1 MALIVN
7 NSNYSGEVLEQLLT
21 VAATGNEIVSK
32 VLISVIPGINKA
44 VSIPRV
50 KTSKMLRKREKN
62 PVVTD
67 SKGNFD
73 YSEKKLEPHDLMA
86 FTVFDPS
93 AFESIWRPFQPK
105 GQMVFR
111 ELPANVQNTLL
122 EALSKQVTFELG
134 DLYVNGKYG
143 DGEGELMNGI
153 LTQALKD
160 DDIIK
165 VESAESTM
173 LGKLKAVRK
182 AIPTAMRGNPAL
194 RIIMSVNDF
203 DKYDDELTERESKN
217 ASETDVNA
225 ARYKGIPIETI
236 ASWPDDVIVVTLC
249 SPNPSSSNLFAAVNL
264 SEDEDV
270 IQIDKV
276 GPASELYFFK
286 MLMKADTNIAFGE
299 EFVILDSRSASA
311 GSSASAESTQKD
323 EE

>member
-32 VLISVIPGINKA
+32 GLISVIPGINKA

-160 DDIIK
+160 NDIIK

-299 EFVILDSRSASA
+299 EFVILDSRGASA
-311 GSSASAESTQKD
+311 GSSTSAESAQKD

>member
-32 VLISVIPGINKA
+32 GLITVIPGINKA

-62 PVVTD
+62 PLVND
-67 SKGNFD
+67 SKGNYD
-73 YSEKKLEPHDLMA
+73 YSEKKLEPHDMMV

-93 AFESIWRPFQPK
+93 AFESIWRQYQPK

-111 ELPANVQNTLL
+111 ELPIAVQNTLL
-122 EALSKQVTFELG
+122 DALSKQVTFELG
-134 DLYVNGKYG
+134 DLYVNGVYG
-143 DGEGELMNGI
+143 EGEGELMNGI
-153 LTQALKD
+153 LTQAAKD
-160 DDIIK
+160 DDVINVTTI
-165 VESAESTM
+165 ETTM

-182 AIPTAMRGNPAL
+182 SIPTALRGNPAL

-217 ASETDVNA
+217 TSETEVNA
-225 ARYKGIPIETI
+225 MRYKGIPIETI
-236 ASWPDDVIVVTLC
+236 ASWPDGVIVATLC
-249 SPNPSSSNLFAAVNL
+249 SPNPSSSNMFAAVNL
-264 SEDEDV
+264 SDDEDV
-270 IQIDKV
+270 IQIDKLS
-276 GPASELYFFK
+276 PASELYFFK

-299 EFVILDSRSASA
+299 EFVMLDSRAS
-311 GSSASAESTQKD
+311 GASVTQEGD
-323 EE
+323 AD

>member
-1 MALIVN
+1 
-7 NSNYSGEVLEQLLT
+7 
-21 VAATGNEIVSK
+21 
-32 VLISVIPGINKA
+32 
-44 VSIPRV
+44 
-50 KTSKMLRKREKN
+50 MLRKREKN